1 MNCKKQHAKETK
13 VDNWVK
19 MIQEQL
25 ASVAGDYS
33 DEAPRY
39 LSDGEDAPSEAGTLS
54 SSTKTEGGHQL
65 CS

>member
-19 MIQEQL
+19 TIWERL
-25 ASVAGDYS
+25 ASVAGNYS
-33 DEAPRY
+33 DKAPRY
-39 LSDGEDAPSEAGTLS
+39 LSNREYAPSEAGTLS
-54 SSTKTEGGHQL
+54 SSTKTEGGQQL